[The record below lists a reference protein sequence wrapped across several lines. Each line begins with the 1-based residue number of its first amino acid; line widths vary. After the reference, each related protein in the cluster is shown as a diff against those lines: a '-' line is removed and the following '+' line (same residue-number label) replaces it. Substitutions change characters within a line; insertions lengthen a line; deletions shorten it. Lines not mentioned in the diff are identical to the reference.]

1 LAKLMFQRIKL
12 YFQES
17 LAELRRV
24 NWPTRKEV
32 INLTLVVV
40 IFSIIVMVYLG
51 ILDGIFSFLM
61 KTFIFKI

>member
-1 LAKLMFQRIKL
+1 MFQRIKA

-32 INLTLVVV
+32 VNLTLVVV